1 MTRVDILDANEKTML
16 HLEGYEVDG
25 SPERR
30 QHNGKS
36 FELVR
41 FKGAHSSEYCVYEVQ
56 NDKCNGAAE
65 LFDNGVVKLRWR
77 MKDGIR
83 DGKWILF
90 HEGMVSKEGRW
101 SDDNQP
107 ERRLIINEV
116 GGPTM
121 VISRNDTIIYKGG
134 FNESYER
141 EGYGVEYEKGVLKR
155 RGTFR
160 RDAMVHLCQVFVD
173 ENTMIEFDGNEEE
186 DNMDVLSRRPVYVG
200 GFTYNDSLRVYQRSG
215 RGRLLSKRDGL
226 CGELEN
232 GCKLTGGWYVAR
244 DSGESLRVAV
254 VPVMTAEGFE
264 AFLPS
269 LSSAEELVVPADR
282 WQTQPPVSYELLSLP
297 RLRSLTIQPQSSLLS
312 VRFVVRSLP
321 LLERIVVENARAGGA
336 AGMASAELFS
346 VAFCDKLAT
355 ISIGNET
362 FRRYKKCEMKEL
374 PALRSL
380 CFGSDSF
387 ADASGLVVKGGDEAG
402 R

>member
-244 DSGESLRVAV
+244 DSGVAACGRRAGDDRGGLRGVSPESL
-254 VPVMTAEGFE
+254 
-264 AFLPS
+264 
-269 LSSAEELVVPADR
+269 
-282 WQTQPPVSYELLSLP
+282 
-297 RLRSLTIQPQSSLLS
+297 
-312 VRFVVRSLP
+312 VRGG
-321 LLERIVVENARAGGA
+321 AGGSRGSLADAA
-336 AGMASAELFS
+336 AGELRAAVAAASA
-346 VAFCDKLAT
+346 LADDPAA
-355 ISIGNET
+355 EFAAERA
-362 FRRYKKCEMKEL
+362 FRRAESAAAGAHRRGERARGRGGGNGERGAVFGGFLRQAGDDQHRKRDVSTLQEVRDEGTAGA
-374 PALRSL
+374 ALALLRERQ
-380 CFGSDSF
+380 FRGRER
-387 ADASGLVVKGGDEAG
+387 VGGEG
-402 R
+402 WG